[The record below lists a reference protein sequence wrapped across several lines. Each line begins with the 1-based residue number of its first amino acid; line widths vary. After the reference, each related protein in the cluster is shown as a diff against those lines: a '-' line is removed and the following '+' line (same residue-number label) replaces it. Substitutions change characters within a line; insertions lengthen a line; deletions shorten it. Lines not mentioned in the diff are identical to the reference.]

1 MTSTTSFAPKI
12 CSRLLLSGAAL
23 PMLLAS
29 SAFAQTAVPAAP
41 PAGETVVVTGSL
53 IARPDYNTATP
64 TVSATPKDLQASG
77 QIALEQG
84 LIDLPQFSPITNGA
98 GPFIGGSGEQNLD
111 LRYLGPQRNLVLLDG
126 RRLLPSAADGT
137 VDLNQLPQGIIGSVD
152 VITGG
157 ASAVYGSDAVSG
169 VVNFKTKRPFN
180 GLDVTTSYGTTEQYG
195 GSQFDVNGVGGV
207 ETDDGK
213 GSLMFAVEYTQRDKV
228 NSASIPW
235 LVQYGN
241 YPVPMASGEFTP
253 GSNPISQPALNNYFA
268 QFGAPPGNVSRSE
281 LLGFN
286 NNGTLYNVGKNAVAP
301 FNVYNLIPQ
310 TDPQGRPLEDVL
322 AGSVHHKSYANWSQ
336 YPLTRWSAFTK
347 GDWTIFPGVHA
358 YIQGLYTDYTNKVNV
373 EPTVTSGLQIP
384 TIPITN
390 PFIPGSPFGTVPGD
404 LYGLLQSRAQPNA
417 PFSLSERFY
426 SFGYRTITNQNHIY
440 QFVGGL
446 DGTLGDTMTWEVYGS
461 HGQTT
466 TDYASTGAVRF
477 SVIQQLLN
485 APDGGNSICA
495 GGYNPFGLHPV
506 SAACQALAAPVITQ
520 STIVNQDVI
529 NADIQGTLYALPA
542 GDVKFALGADY
553 RNISFNYLP
562 DAEIQ
567 SGDPFTYNTQTP
579 TKGSSPVKEVFGELL
594 IPVVKDIPF
603 AESVNVDIAA
613 RYSDYDLSGGS
624 PTYKGDIDWAVTDGF
639 RLRGGYE
646 RAIRAPAV
654 SELFSGNSTQ
664 YQNLATI
671 TGTLSDPCDVTLPY
685 VNGPNG
691 AQIRALCAAQG
702 LPEGPGQLGTTYT
715 NNNPQ
720 VPVVQSGNTA
730 LKPERGDTFTG
741 GMVYQPQFDTPWFQN
756 ASISVDY
763 YNIRLKD
770 AIAAVPISLVVSSC
784 FNINGGNPSYSASNP
799 FCGLLNRSPA
809 TGFLANSA
817 APYENLGQIKTGG
830 VDIES
835 DWLTDIDGAMGW
847 SGAGT
852 LGVNLVGT
860 YLNDFKVQVA
870 PHGAFTEYGGT
881 DSQSFFGPYPTWRF
895 NSTFTYHNWGV
906 DIGVRWR
913 LIGAVQDSSV
923 ATSLTRTPGAP
934 GQPPI
939 NYFDLMIG
947 YTLPYTQ
954 TRLNLTV
961 SNLFAPNPPTVG
973 AFVGTTVPNL
983 YSPLGRVYLLTLDQ
997 RF

>member
-1 MTSTTSFAPKI
+1 MFRSV
-12 CSRLLLSGAAL
+12 SRPSGVARKLLLSAAAV
-23 PMLLAS
+23 PMALAS
-29 SAFAQTAVPAAP
+29 AAVAQTAPAQTP
-41 PAGETVVVTGSL
+41 ETVVVTGSL

-64 TVSATPKDLQASG
+64 TVSVTTKDLQASG

-84 LIDLPQFSPITNGA
+84 LVQLPQFSVNTTGA
-98 GPFIGGSGEQNLD
+98 GPFIGGSGEVNLD
-111 LRYLGPQRNLVLLDG
+111 LRYLGPQRNLILLDG
-126 RRLLPSAADGT
+126 RRLLPSSADGT
-137 VDLNQLPQGIIGSVD
+137 VDLNQLPQGIIGGVD

-180 GLDVTTSYGTTEQYG
+180 GLDITTSYGTTEQYG
-195 GSQFDVNGVGGV
+195 GSQYDVNAVGGIQ
-207 ETDDGK
+207 TDDGR
-213 GSLMFAVEYTQRDKV
+213 GSLIFAAEYTQRGKV

-253 GSNPISQPALNNYFA
+253 GSNPISQPALDAYFG
-268 QFGAPPGNVSRSE
+268 QFGAPAGNVSRSE

-322 AGSVHHKSYANWSQ
+322 AGSVHHKSYAQWSQ
-336 YPLTRWSAFTK
+336 LPLTRWSAFTK
-347 GDWTIFPGVHA
+347 GDWTVAPGIHA
-358 YIQGLYTDYTNKVNV
+358 YIQGLYTDYTSKINV

-384 TIPITN
+384 TVPVTN
-390 PFIPGSPFGTVPGD
+390 PFIPAD
-404 LYGLLQSRAQPNA
+404 LAGLLAQRTGPTKNGVLA
-417 PFSLSERFY
+417 AQQPFSLSERFY

-446 DGTLGDTMTWEVYGS
+446 DGTLGDTMTWELYGS

-477 SVIQQLLN
+477 SIIQQLLN
-485 APDGGNSICA
+485 DPNGGTGICA

-506 SAACQALAAPVITQ
+506 SQACQNLAAPVITQ
-520 STIVNQDVI
+520 STVVNQDVI
-529 NADIQGTLYALPA
+529 NADLQGTLYPLPA

-553 RNISFNYLP
+553 RNISYSYLP

-603 AESVNVDIAA
+603 FESVTVDIAG

-624 PTYKGDIDWAVTDGF
+624 PTYKADIDWAVTDGF

-654 SELFSGNSTQ
+654 SELFSGQSTQ

-671 TGTLSDPCDVTLPY
+671 SGTLSDPCDVTLPY
-685 VNGPNG
+685 VNGPHG
-691 AQIRALCAAQG
+691 AQIQALCAAQG
-702 LPEGPGQLGTTYT
+702 MPSALAGTYT

-720 VPVVQSGNTA
+720 VPVVVSGNTA

-741 GMVYQPQFDTPWFQN
+741 GAVYQPQFDTPWLQN
-756 ASISVDY
+756 ASISIDY
-763 YNIRLKD
+763 YNVRLKN
-770 AIAAVPISLVVSSC
+770 AIAAVPISLVVTSC
-784 FNINGGNPSYSASNP
+784 FNLNGGNPSYSASNP
-799 FCGLLNRSPA
+799 YCTLLSRSPA

-817 APYENLGQIKTGG
+817 APFENLGQIKTGG
-830 VDIES
+830 VDLEA
-835 DWLTDIDGAMGW
+835 DWTTDFDGAMGW
-847 SGAGT
+847 SDAGT
-852 LGVNLVGT
+852 LSVNMVGT
-860 YLNDFKVQVA
+860 YLNDFKLQAA
-870 PHGAFTEYGGT
+870 PGGSFTEYGGT
-881 DSQSFFGPYPTWRF
+881 DYTGLYGPYATWRY
-895 NSTFTYHNWGV
+895 NSTFMYHNWGV
-906 DIGVRWR
+906 DLGVRWR
-913 LIGAVQDSSV
+913 FIGAMQDSSV
-923 ATSLTRTPGAP
+923 ATSATRTPGAP
-934 GQPPI
+934 GQPPM
-939 NYFDLMIG
+939 NYFDLLVG
-947 YTLPYTQ
+947 YTVPDTH

-961 SNLFAPNPPTVG
+961 SNLFAPDPPTVG
-973 AFVGTTVPNL
+973 AFVGNTIQSL
-983 YSPLGRVYLLTLDQ
+983 YNPMGRVYLLTLDQ